1 MTGIFDWLTQPK
13 PGNVTQ
19 TTGTELGPE
28 AKAMFAQLFPQIQ
41 AANKPIT
48 PFAGPTVAGFDS
60 NQTAGLGQVAGAA
73 TGSAQGLADAGTAA
87 QKYFLDPARLDVTH
101 DPNITRQADAITGGV
116 TRNLQE
122 NILPGVRTGGIQAG
136 GMYSGGA
143 SKAGL
148 SEGKAI
154 GDTNLNLESVLSKLF
169 GDAYQG
175 AAGRAQHAV
184 DTNGNAIQTAAMPGV
199 MQYGAGQ
206 ASQDQAQKELDAQIS
221 QYYTPYALQQNQISQ
236 MMQLLGLMPGAKTTS
251 NSTGTAPQGPLLTQ
265 LLGAAANVGSKIA
278 MA

>member
-1 MTGIFDWLTQPK
+1 MFDFLTK
-13 PGNVTQ
+13 PRAGSVTQ
-19 TTGTELGPE
+19 TTGTTLGPE
-28 AKAMFAQLFPQIQ
+28 AQSMFASLFPQIQ
-41 AANKPIT
+41 KATQPIQ
-48 PFAGPTVAGFDS
+48 AYQGPTIAGFDP

-73 TGSAQGLADAGTAA
+73 TGQGQDLATAGTAA

-101 DPNITRQADAITGGV
+101 DPNITRQADAVREMT
-116 TRNLQE
+116 TRNLEE
-122 NILPGVRTGGIQAG
+122 NILPGVRTSGIQGG

-169 GDAYQG
+169 GDAYSG

-184 DTNGNAIQTAAMPGV
+184 DTNGNVIQTAAMPGV

-221 QYYTPYALQQNQISQ
+221 QYYTPYALQQNQIAQ
-236 MMQLLGLMPGAKTTS
+236 MMQLLGLMPGSTTTS
-251 NSTGTAPQGPLLTQ
+251 HSTGTNPQAPLFSQ
-265 LLGAAANVGSKIA
+265 LLGAGATAASKLPFPK
-278 MA
+278 